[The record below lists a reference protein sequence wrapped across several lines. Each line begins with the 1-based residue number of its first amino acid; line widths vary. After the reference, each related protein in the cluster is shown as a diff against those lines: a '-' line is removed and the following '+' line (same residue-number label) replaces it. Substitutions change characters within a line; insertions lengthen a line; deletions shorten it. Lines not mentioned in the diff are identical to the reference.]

1 MVSFFS
7 EFFNRSQLGCPKFE
21 PPLTY

>member
-21 PPLTY
+21 PQLTY